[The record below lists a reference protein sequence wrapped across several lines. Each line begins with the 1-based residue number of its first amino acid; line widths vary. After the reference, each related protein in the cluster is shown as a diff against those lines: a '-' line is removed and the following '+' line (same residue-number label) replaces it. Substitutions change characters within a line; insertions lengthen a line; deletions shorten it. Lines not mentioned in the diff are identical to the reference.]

1 MHNSTKLITFAH
13 MKRLINISTALLII
27 LSLPGCK
34 SVEHS
39 TEMIA
44 SSMKDSIHKV
54 LVDSNIS
61 RFFIDS
67 VIYRVFTH
75 DTIVEFQRVRRGS
88 SSLSLTKQDTVV
100 LHERDTVTV
109 AKHTKPSN
117 DSWSLLKTIGLGFCI
132 FIAGILL
139 SQLMHKI
146 KGFHWYGFD

>member
-1 MHNSTKLITFAH
+1 MHDSDKLFTFAH

-27 LSLPGCK
+27 LLLPGCK

-39 TEMIA
+39 TEIFA
-44 SSMKDSIHKV
+44 SQVKDSIHNV

-75 DTIVEFQRVRRGS
+75 DTIVEFQRVRRGG
-88 SSLSLTKQDTVV
+88 SSLSLTKQDTVFI
-100 LHERDTVTV
+100 HERDTVTV
-109 AKHTKPSN
+109 AKHQTPSN

-132 FIAGILL
+132 VIAGLLL

-146 KGFHWYGFD
+146 KGGHWYGFD